1 MGGTMTFLKSGYIS
15 TIRKLHYRN
24 RFVIAPIYV
33 VPFSKGGG
41 TFSPMNLLLAGWQ
54 VSGIATFATGSPFD
68 IYASATS
75 NSLWCSSSST
85 FYACPD
91 IPNQTAPLIRGNL
104 RKMNVNSAG
113 ASNQQQHLHLR
124 S

>member
-1 MGGTMTFLKSGYIS
+1 
-15 TIRKLHYRN
+15 
-24 RFVIAPIYV
+24 
-33 VPFSKGGG
+33 
-41 TFSPMNLLLAGWQ
+41 MNLLLAGWQ

-91 IPNQTAPLIRGNL
+91 IRGNL

-113 ASNQQQHLHLR
+113 ASNQQQHHHLR